1 MDDALKIMSD
11 QLAQYSNQLAQIEE
25 KLDQR
30 DTQIHQCKLPKCFHV
45 VRVSMF
51 ILVQDTIQNLN
62 VECTAPSTTSTL
74 APTTSTS
81 SQTTFGI
88 NYEVKTQDVNQIIFK
103 SGPYVASVHIDGVQ
117 YGVVTKSDVVWP
129 DYWQNPAIELEQARV
144 LTEKYSIE
152 RMTRNFKCITL
163 LRTK

>member
-1 MDDALKIMSD
+1 MDDALKVMSD

-51 ILVQDTIQNLN
+51 ISVQDTIQNLN

-103 SGPYVASVHIDGVQ
+103 SGPYVAAVIIDGVP
-117 YGVVTKSDVVWP
+117 YGVPREVWP
-129 DYWQNPAIELEQARV
+129 DDYYDDYYDNYWQNPAIELEQEEFLLKNTV
-144 LTEKYSIE
+144 L
-152 RMTRNFKCITL
+152 NA
-163 LRTK
+163 